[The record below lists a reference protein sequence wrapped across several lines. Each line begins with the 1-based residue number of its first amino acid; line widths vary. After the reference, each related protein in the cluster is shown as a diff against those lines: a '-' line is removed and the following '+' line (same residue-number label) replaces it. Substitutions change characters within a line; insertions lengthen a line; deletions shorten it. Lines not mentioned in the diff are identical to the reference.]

1 MKARYVRSIML
12 TASIMAMPVVGA
24 LAQTT
29 TTTPPPT
36 ADQSRLGTPNA
47 GPSAMPYNS
56 TPGGTGKTVVPGNNS
71 TVSGDRQGTAA
82 SKAGGTTGGAADGG
96 GK

>member
-1 MKARYVRSIML
+1 M
-12 TASIMAMPVVGA
+12 ASILAMPVAGA

-36 ADQSRLGTPNA
+36 ADHSRLGTPNA
-47 GPSAMPYNS
+47 GPSAMPYNAA
-56 TPGGTGKTVVPGNNS
+56 PGATGKTVVPGNNS

-82 SKAGGTTGGAADGG
+82 GKAGGATGGAADGG